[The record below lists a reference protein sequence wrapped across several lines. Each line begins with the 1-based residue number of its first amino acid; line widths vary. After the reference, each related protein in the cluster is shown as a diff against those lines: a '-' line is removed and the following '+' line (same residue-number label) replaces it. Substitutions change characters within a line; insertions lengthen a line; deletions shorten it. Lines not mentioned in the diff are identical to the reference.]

1 MAETRKFGRY
11 VVRETIGRG
20 AMGVVYLAED
30 PLIGRK
36 VAIKVIEAHE
46 GLEEDELVQL
56 QARFEREFQSAGQ
69 LSHPNIVS
77 VHDVGQEGADSFIAM
92 EFVHGESLHSVLADN
107 RIFSFKEVAD
117 IAAQLGSALDFAH
130 ERGIVHRDIKPAN
143 ILITREGRPKITDF
157 GVAKVATTT
166 LTRTGTVVGTP
177 AYMSPE
183 QVTGHPVTGA
193 ADQFSLAVML
203 YQLVTGERPFT
214 AESPTTIMYKIVHE
228 EPIRPSALNVAIPA
242 PVDAALLRALSKN
255 PGARYPTCTELAE
268 ALRAALGAA
277 PGDATVVMSTRPAEA
292 TMVDASLS
300 PIGPAPSRATGSGLP
315 IGTLAAV
322 GGVVLA
328 VVLAAGAWRAGV
340 FGAGPAGEAEPGTTA
355 PPVVTHTLTVD
366 ASPGWEI
373 WVDGV
378 ASGVSTPGA
387 VELSGAAGDEKKLEL
402 RFEGRLL
409 AAGTITLDGA
419 APDVWAPEGSGGL
432 AATDPSGADGQ
443 GTEGGDAGDAGDAA
457 GGGDAAAAN
466 RDLAVFRIASTPA
479 GARVTFDGE
488 VLAQPTPVEVEV
500 DLSQRHSVK
509 IEADG
514 YDPAGWEFGREDLS
528 GEQIAS
534 RRLDF
539 PLTSSVPPGFL
550 VIDNPAYPVAVTVTP
565 QGGGS
570 SVSAPASSSH
580 NIRLLPGTYDVELS
594 APSVLW
600 SGRRSV
606 TIESET
612 SRDQPLPD
620 VVAVRINAS
629 PGNCTISING
639 REMGAPPFT
648 QSLVVGEEYTFVF
661 DWSALDMGT
670 KTITQRINR
679 TTDRIVGE
687 AGDRW

>member
-1 MAETRKFGRY
+1 MEETRKFGRY

-92 EFVHGESLHSVLADN
+92 EFVHGESLHSVLADK

-117 IAAQLGSALDFAH
+117 IAAQLGNALDFAH

-228 EPIRPSALNVAIPA
+228 EPVRPSALNVAIPA

-255 PGARYPTCTELAE
+255 PTARYPSCTELAE

-277 PGDATVVMSTRPAEA
+277 PGNATVVMSTGQAEA
-292 TMVDASLS
+292 TVVDASLS
-300 PIGPAPSRATGSGLP
+300 PVGPAASRATGSGLP
-315 IGTLAAV
+315 IGALAAV

-328 VVLAAGAWRAGV
+328 VALAAGAWRAGV
-340 FGAGPAGEAEPGTTA
+340 FGAGPAGDADTGTTA
-355 PPVVTHTLTVD
+355 PPAVTHTLTVD
-366 ASPGWEI
+366 ADPGWEI
-373 WVDGV
+373 WVDGA
-378 ASGVSTPGA
+378 ASGVSTPGE

-402 RFEGRLL
+402 RLEGRLL

-432 AATDPSGADGQ
+432 AAADPTGADGQ
-443 GTEGGDAGDAGDAA
+443 GTEGGDTGGAGEAA
-457 GGGDAAAAN
+457 GGGDVAAAN

-514 YDPAGWEFGREDLS
+514 YDPNGWEFGREDLS

-539 PLTSSVPPGFL
+539 PLISSVPPGFL

-565 QGGGS
+565 QGGGRR
-570 SVSAPASSSH
+570 VSAAASSSH

-600 SGRRSV
+600 SERRSV

-612 SRDQPLPD
+612 SLDQRLAD

-629 PGNCTISING
+629 PGNCKISING

-648 QSLVVGEEYTFVF
+648 QSLVVGGEYTFVF
-661 DWSALDMGT
+661 DWSALGLAT

-687 AGDRW
+687 AGGRW